1 MTLSELVNKTR
12 VFLLD
17 LDGTVYLGDTPVG
30 DMGNTLSKI
39 RASGRKVVYCTNN
52 SSKTAAEYEKKLAR
66 LGLWA
71 AGDIIVTSALAT
83 ADYLNAAYP
92 NVKVY
97 FLATDA
103 VKEEFALMGV
113 NVSEAKDADVCV
125 VAYDTTLTFEKLAQA
140 NELIVKGKPFIA
152 THPDDVCP
160 AKGVYPP
167 DVGSFLALLERS
179 SSRRPDLVCGKPFT
193 VMGDYVAKVTG
204 TEKAFVTM
212 VGDRPHTDIR
222 FGSNNGF
229 HTLLVLSGETGAEKA
244 AALSGADKPEAI
256 ADSLNDI
263 SPLL

>member
-1 MTLSELVNKTR
+1 MKLKELVDKTR

-17 LDGTVYLGDTPVG
+17 LDGTVYLEDTPIG
-30 DMGNTLSKI
+30 DMINTLAKV
-39 RASGRKVVYCTNN
+39 RASGRKAVYCTNN
-52 SSKTAAEYEKKLAR
+52 SSKTAAEYVKKLTR

-71 AGDIIVTSALAT
+71 TGDEIVTSALAT
-83 ADYLNAAYP
+83 ADYLNSRYP
-92 NVKVY
+92 NANVY
-97 FLATDA
+97 FVATDA
-103 VKEEFALMGV
+103 VKAEFARMGV
-113 NVSEAKDADVCV
+113 KVAEAKDADVCV
-125 VAYDTTLTFEKLAQA
+125 VAYDTSLTFEKLAQA

-179 SSRRPDLVCGKPFT
+179 SGRRPDLICGKPFT

-222 FGSNNGF
+222 FGNNNGF

-244 AALSGADKPEAI
+244 ATLTGADKPEVI